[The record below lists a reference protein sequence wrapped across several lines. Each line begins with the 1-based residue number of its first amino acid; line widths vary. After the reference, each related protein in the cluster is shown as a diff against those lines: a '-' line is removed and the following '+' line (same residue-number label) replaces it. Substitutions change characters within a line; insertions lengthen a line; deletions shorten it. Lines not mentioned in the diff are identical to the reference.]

1 MMSSLV
7 LYGNR
12 ESGHSYKV
20 RLALTLLGLEHEYV
34 PSIS

>member
-1 MMSSLV
+1 MTLV

-20 RLALTLLGLEHEYV
+20 ALALRLLGRPYIYRAVDL
-34 PSIS
+34 S